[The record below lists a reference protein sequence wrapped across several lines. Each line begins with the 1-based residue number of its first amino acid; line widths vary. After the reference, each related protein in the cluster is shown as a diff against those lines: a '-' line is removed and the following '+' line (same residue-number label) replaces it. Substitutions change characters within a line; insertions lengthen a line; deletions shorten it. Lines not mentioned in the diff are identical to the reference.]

1 VFEEEVTKSITGGAD
16 KLLLDMA
23 AIQYISSAGLRVVLH
38 AAKQMQAKG
47 GKLVLCSLND
57 QIKEVFEISGFSGI
71 LDIAPSHDEAVKRLG

>member
-1 VFEEEVTKSITGGAD
+1 
-16 KLLLDMA
+16 
-23 AIQYISSAGLRVVLH
+23 
-38 AAKQMQAKG
+38 MQAKG